1 MSPTPVE
8 EVAAAL
14 RLLEAHAP
22 LPEGAT
28 IEVDLSLARGLRY
41 YTGLVFEIYVDTDEG
56 PLQVAGGGRY
66 DDLVRALGGRESVPA
81 CGFSYGLERIFLA
94 TPAPSSSPEPT
105 PKRVLVVGV
114 TSEDHPHALG
124 IARELR
130 TLEGVIVEQDVR
142 LRGVKAALRHAD
154 RAEVELVAIVGERER
169 AEGTVVLRSMR
180 TREESSVPR
189 EQVLGAARGI
199 LNLSALRLALPSK
212 AWEDDTLRF
221 LGQCGLRIDRSN
233 PRQYRARMHGLPTG
247 PAEVVFQRATDIFE
261 EVNGG
266 TVDLG
271 ITGYDIVA
279 EHRAEEDDI
288 VVVHAELGFRR
299 CALVVAVP
307 EGWVDVSSVS
317 DLAEIAVE
325 LRSAGRELRVATK
338 YANLTRQFLYDRGI
352 TYFALIE
359 VSGAIEAAPALET
372 ADIICDLTSSG
383 VTLRE
388 NRLKPIS
395 GGTVVESQACLIGNR
410 RTLMA
415 DASRLEA
422 TRGLLELI
430 EAFLRS
436 RRQVSITAN
445 IRGES
450 AEAVARR
457 VTASGV
463 VGGLRGPTVAR
474 VFPKDAVEEGEW
486 FALTV
491 IVAEDVLL
499 PAVESLR
506 RAGASEIT
514 ATQVRYVFEHRSW
527 TFEALKRQLAAGR
540 PGGPGYRPVTAWPRS

>member
-1 MSPTPVE
+1 V
-8 EVAAAL
+8 
-14 RLLEAHAP
+14 
-22 LPEGAT
+22 
-28 IEVDLSLARGLRY
+28 
-41 YTGLVFEIYVDTDEG
+41 
-56 PLQVAGGGRY
+56 
-66 DDLVRALGGRESVPA
+66 
-81 CGFSYGLERIFLA
+81 
-94 TPAPSSSPEPT
+94 
-105 PKRVLVVGV
+105 
-114 TSEDHPHALG
+114 
-124 IARELR
+124 
-130 TLEGVIVEQDVR
+130 
-142 LRGVKAALRHAD
+142 
-154 RAEVELVAIVGERER
+154 
-169 AEGTVVLRSMR
+169 
-180 TREESSVPR
+180 
-189 EQVLGAARGI
+189 
-199 LNLSALRLALPSK
+199 SALRIALPSK

-247 PAEVVFQRATDIFE
+247 PAEVIFQRASDIFD
-261 EVNGG
+261 EVSGG
-266 TVDLG
+266 SVDLG

-317 DLAEIAVE
+317 DLAEVAAE

-352 TYFALIE
+352 TYFDLVE

-395 GGTVVESQACLIGNR
+395 GGKVVESQACLIGNR
-410 RTLMA
+410 RTLVA
-415 DASRLEA
+415 DTDRLDA

-430 EAFLRS
+430 EAYLRS

-445 IRGES
+445 IQGES

-457 VTASGV
+457 VMASG
-463 VGGLRGPTVAR
+463 GAAGLRGPTVAR
-474 VFPKDAVEEGEW
+474 VFPKDAEGEW

-491 IVAEDVLL
+491 IVAEDALL
-499 PAVESLR
+499 AAVESLR

-527 TFEALKRQLAAGR
+527 SFEALKRQLSVEPAPQPASPR
-540 PGGPGYRPVTAWPRS
+540 TLRASQIPDVTARSAPADQLG